1 MPLNQSMRHAVPDF
15 AGWWLN
21 YPQSPFPGP
30 SRAMK
35 NLAPTS
41 STHTALVFA
50 FTFSFFANLLPA
62 ADWPQW
68 RGPNRDGISAER
80 GLLKEWPKDGP
91 RLLWQ
96 AKDIGSGYSTPSV
109 VGERLYLCSNEGMD
123 NEFVQALATSDGR
136 RLWQARLGNVGNP
149 DQQPKFPAA
158 RSTPTVDGDVLFAL
172 GSDGDL
178 AGVEIATGKV
188 RWRKSLRADFGG
200 KPGTWAYTES
210 PLVDG
215 DQLVCTPGGETATIV
230 ALNKRTGEVIWKCA
244 VPGGDDAAYTSV
256 IIVEAAGVKQ
266 YVQMLARGLVGVE
279 AQTGK
284 FLWRYDRTVSRF
296 KANIP
301 TPVARGDL
309 IYSAGAGTGG
319 GVVRLKRDAETVSP
333 EPGYFS
339 PKLPATIGGAVVMG
353 DYLFG
358 TANSGLLCVDFAS
371 GEFKWDNPSL
381 GAASL
386 CLADGRLYLHGE
398 NGQVALVEA
407 AVEGYREKGRFTP
420 PDLPTRSQPMEKAWA
435 YPVVSHGRLYI
446 RDQQMLYCYD
456 VKAPAAGE

>member
-1 MPLNQSMRHAVPDF
+1 
-15 AGWWLN
+15 
-21 YPQSPFPGP
+21 
-30 SRAMK
+30 MK
-35 NLAPTS
+35 NLCPS
-41 STHTALVFA
+41 NSTHPALVFA
-50 FTFSFFANLLPA
+50 FTFSLFANLLPA

-68 RGPNRDGISAER
+68 RGPNRNGLSAER
-80 GLLKEWPKDGP
+80 GLLKAWPKDGP

-109 VGERLYLCSNEGMD
+109 VGERLYLCSNEGLE

-136 RLWQARLGNVGNP
+136 RLWQARLGKVGNL
-149 DQQPKFPAA
+149 DQKPEFPAA
-158 RSTPTVDGDVLFAL
+158 RSTPTVVGEVLFAL

-178 AGVEIATGKV
+178 ACVEIATGEV

-215 DQLVCTPGGETATIV
+215 DKLVCTPGGETATIV

-256 IIVEAAGVKQ
+256 ILVEAAGVKQ
-266 YVQMLARGLVGVE
+266 YVQMLARGLVGVD

-319 GVVRLKRDAETVSP
+319 GVVRLRRDAESVSP

-353 DYLFG
+353 DHLFG

-407 AVEGYREKGRFTP
+407 TVEGYREKGRFTP
-420 PDLPTRSQPMEKAWA
+420 PDLPTRTQPMEKAWT

-456 VKAPAAGE
+456 VKAAPSGE